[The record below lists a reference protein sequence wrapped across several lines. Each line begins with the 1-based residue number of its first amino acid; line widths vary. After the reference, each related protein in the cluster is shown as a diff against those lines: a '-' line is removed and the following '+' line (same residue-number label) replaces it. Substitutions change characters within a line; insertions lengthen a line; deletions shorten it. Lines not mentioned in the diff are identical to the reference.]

1 MAHKKR
7 RQYVRRS
14 ATQWASLVSEQAESG
29 LNQRRFCERHG
40 LSYASFGYWKRRLGE
55 ERRNSRR
62 GFIELAV
69 ERATDDSRWDVELSL
84 GDGVVLRIR
93 RG

>member
-1 MAHKKR
+1 MANRKRKK
-7 RQYVRRS
+7 YVRRS

-29 LNQRRFCERHG
+29 LSQRRFCERHG
-40 LSYASFGYWKRRLGE
+40 LSYASFCYRKRRLGE
-55 ERRNSRR
+55 ERGDSQR

-69 ERATDDSRWDVELSL
+69 DRATDESRWDVELSL

-93 RG
+93 RS

>member
-14 ATQWASLVSEQAESG
+14 ATQWASLVSEQAESD

-40 LSYASFGYWKRRLGE
+40 LSYATFGHWKRRLGE
-55 ERRNSRR
+55 KHEDSQR

-69 ERATDDSRWDVELSL
+69 DGATDESRWDVELSL
-84 GDGVVLRIR
+84 GEGVVLRIR